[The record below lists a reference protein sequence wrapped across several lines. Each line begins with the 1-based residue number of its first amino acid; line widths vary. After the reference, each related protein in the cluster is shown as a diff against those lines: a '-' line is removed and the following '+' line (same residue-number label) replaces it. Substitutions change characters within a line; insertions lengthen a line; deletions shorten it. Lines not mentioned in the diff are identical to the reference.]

1 MKDYKTTIVRDRP
14 TYIGKKLLLIGKNKD
29 KLFQTNDNYYMEIEI
44 NNYGELFVYKLS
56 EKFERIKIDL
66 SLRKIG
72 ENLLELNDPSVPQ
85 VLNYLVLPEME
96 IERIF
101 NNLRYKYLKAIQL
114 SKFNNPNK
122 YICAEYNK
130 SFQALANINVYQGN
144 TKKRKS
150 NDYFW
155 RNEGFTQTAKD
166 NIHFDT
172 EKNELSFII
181 SYLRHLEVDNFN
193 KIYAELIA
201 IKPGFHELLIHDDY
215 FNNNSI
221 PDGSDIRSKVFRLLR
236 GIGKLS
242 DFQISKLPHEINSK
256 NYFTY
261 ASCNITE
268 GPFVFR
274 KRTSISYFDEIIK
287 VKSKKDLENLNDN
300 FHYLNYCD
308 NHLNTI
314 QKLNNFLLKA
324 EKFRFFM

>member
-1 MKDYKTTIVRDRP
+1 MNNYKTTIVRDRP
-14 TYIGKKLLLIGKNKD
+14 TYVGKKLLLISKNKD
-29 KLFQTNDNYYMEIEI
+29 KLFQTNDHYYIEI
-44 NNYGELFVYKLS
+44 DINIHGELFVYKFS
-56 EKFERIKIDL
+56 ENFKRIKINL

-72 ENLLELNDPSVPQ
+72 EDFLGLNDPSVPQ
-85 VLNYLVLPEME
+85 VLNYIILPDME

-114 SKFNNPNK
+114 SKFTNPNK
-122 YICAEYNK
+122 FISAKYNN
-130 SFQALANINVYQGN
+130 SFQALADINVYQGN

-150 NDYFW
+150 NDFFW

-166 NIHFDT
+166 NINFDT
-172 EKNELSFII
+172 EKKELGFII
-181 SYLRHLEVDNFN
+181 SYLRHLEVNNFN

-215 FNNNSI
+215 FDDDSI
-221 PDGSDIRSKVFRLLR
+221 PDGIDKRSRVFRLLR
-236 GIGKLS
+236 GIGDLS
-242 DFQISKLPHEINSK
+242 KFHISKLPQEINNK
-256 NYFTY
+256 NYLTY

-274 KRTSISYFDEIIK
+274 KRISVSYFEEIIK
-287 VKSKKDLENLNDN
+287 VKSKQGLDNLNNN

-314 QKLNNFLLKA
+314 ENLNKFLLKA